1 MKIIWILEKVL
12 MCSFE
17 IYMLYDLGK
26 SILNIK
32 MKKELRMLAALCNVA
47 VFVVVNSFHST
58 LLNLFCVPIIYLVYS
73 MLVFNG
79 TALKKLCV
87 AACYYIL
94 TSTPEFIFA
103 VLIDV
108 NEIRP
113 ISCESYS
120 IVDEVLLISQMKAIT
135 FILIKI
141 IGHIHKK
148 RGYENTND
156 KIFLSLLVLP
166 LSTMVLL
173 AGMFYSDLHT
183 AETGKIMLMIG
194 VSFLLFANAYMFYL
208 FDKMVD
214 YAENA
219 AKLENLYIKSKLENL
234 HLQHIEKVD
243 RQYRDFIHD
252 INKHL
257 RTAAE
262 LVADG
267 NNTDALKVFGELDI
281 KIAENRDIIYCCN
294 RVLNAILAER
304 KLTADEMGIEYRVDV
319 QEGMPLEFMANID
332 LISIIGNMVDNALE
346 AAAKVCGE
354 RYVEINMFTAN
365 ENHFLILEVRNNFA
379 EPPVIGADG
388 YITSKKNK
396 KEHGIGIH
404 TVEKIVGKYNGK
416 LEIKVGTNDFMAS
429 VIFQR

>member
-1 MKIIWILEKVL
+1 MKTIEILEKL
-12 MCSFE
+12 LICSFE
-17 IYMLYDLGK
+17 IYMLFDLGK

-32 MKKELRMLAALCNVA
+32 MKRDLRMLVA
-47 VFVVVNSFHST
+47 VCSVMSFVTVNSFHST
-58 LLNLFCVPIIYLVYS
+58 LINLICVPIIYLIYS

-87 AACYYIL
+87 AVCYYIL

-103 VLIDV
+103 VLIDL
-108 NEIRP
+108 NEIRAV
-113 ISCESYS
+113 SCKSHS
-120 IVDEVLLISQMKAIT
+120 VMDEMLLISQMKAIT
-135 FILIKI
+135 FILVKI

-148 RGYENTND
+148 RDYENTND

-183 AETGKIMLMIG
+183 AEVGKLLLMIG

-208 FDKMVD
+208 FDRMVD
-214 YAENA
+214 HAENA

-234 HLQHIEKVD
+234 HLQHVEKVD

-252 INKHL
+252 INKYL
-257 RTAAE
+257 RAAAD
-262 LVADG
+262 LVVNG
-267 NNTDALKVFGELDI
+267 NNAEALKVFDELDI
-281 KIAENRDIIYCCN
+281 KIAENKHIIYCCN
-294 RVLNAILAER
+294 KVLNAILAER
-304 KLTADEMGIEYRVDV
+304 KFKADEMGIKYHVDV
-319 QEGMPLEFMANID
+319 QDGMPLDFLANID
-332 LISIIGNMVDNALE
+332 LISIVGNMVDNALE

-354 RYVEINMFTAN
+354 RYVEINIFTAN
-365 ENHFLILEVRNNFA
+365 EDHFLILEVKNNFA
-379 EPPVIGADG
+379 EPPVFGADG

-404 TVEKIVGKYNGK
+404 TVEKIVRKYNGR